1 MEINKESLE
10 IPYSSEKIYSY
21 ISNINNYESILISE
35 IKNFEKISENEF
47 KIKIGSLPNINL
59 ILEKNPSEKNVKL
72 NSKDSNFNFYILIN
86 VILITQ
92 NSSKINVKF
101 FGSFSSMIEMM
112 IKKPLENFIV
122 SLKNKIE
129 KSTFQ

>member
-1 MEINKESLE
+1 MKINKESLE
-10 IPYSSEKIYSY
+10 IPYSSDKIYSY

-59 ILEKNPSEKNVKL
+59 ILEKKPSEKSVKL
-72 NSKDSNFNFYILIN
+72 NSKDSSFNFYILIN

-101 FGSFSSMIEMM
+101 LGSFSSMIEMM

>member
-10 IPYSSEKIYSY
+10 IPYSLEKIYSY

-59 ILEKNPSEKNVKL
+59 ILEKNPSEKSVKL

>member
-21 ISNINNYESILISE
+21 ISNINNYESILTSE

-59 ILEKNPSEKNVKL
+59 ILKKYPSEKNVKL

>member
-1 MEINKESLE
+1 MKINKESLE
-10 IPYSSEKIYSY
+10 IPYSSDKIYSY

-35 IKNFEKISENEF
+35 IKKFEKISENEF

-59 ILEKNPSEKNVKL
+59 ILEKKPSEKSVKL
-72 NSKDSNFNFYILIN
+72 NSKDSSFNFYILIN

-101 FGSFSSMIEMM
+101 LGSFSSMIEMM